1 MKAAATLQV
10 EFIKNC
16 LKAGEKRAVILAKLQ
31 ENYPTLSE
39 RTLDR
44 RIGLAQKALRAE
56 ANVIAQNN
64 QQALDTIVS
73 TGQYRVLSVA
83 ERLDI
88 LSKIALGELKIKQYI
103 FGGAEVGNI
112 EVEVE
117 PNYLDRRGA
126 IAELNKMFGDYA
138 PEKKEINIGGKKDAA
153 PVNTIILSN
162 GTQIPFG

>member
-10 EFIKNC
+10 EFIKTC
-16 LKAGEKRAVILAKLQ
+16 LKAGDKRAVILAKLQ
-31 ENYPTLSE
+31 ESYPSLSE

-44 RIGLAQKALRAE
+44 RIGLAQKASRAE
-56 ANVIAQNN
+56 VNVIAASN
-64 QQALDTIVS
+64 QQALDTITS

-88 LSKIALGELKIKQYI
+88 LSRIALGELKIKQYI

-112 EVEVE
+112 EVDVE

-138 PEKKEINIGGKKDAA
+138 PERRDITSGGKPIEAS
-153 PVNTIILSN
+153 NTKIILSN
-162 GTQIPFG
+162 GTQIEFG